1 MNHERIYIRMATKRT
16 TPGRT
21 RVNVYL
27 DPEQKAALER
37 LTEATRVPWSEYVR
51 EGVDWVLAKYKKP
64 LKSAGRRKP

>member
-1 MNHERIYIRMATKRT
+1 MSRRRIYIRMATKRK

-37 LTEATRVPWSEYVR
+37 LTEATRVPWSVYVR
-51 EGVDWVLAKYKKP
+51 EGVECVLTKYKQYVKRG
-64 LKSAGRRKP
+64 GR